1 LIRILKLAVNSSN
14 ANSPRKKLVNLLVCG
29 NSNGLPASIFGITV
43 SLEHAVRGDRKIMV
57 VRQEVLLLMELA
69 ALSLLFPCSSLRKNL
84 AK

>member
-1 LIRILKLAVNSSN
+1 
-14 ANSPRKKLVNLLVCG
+14 
-29 NSNGLPASIFGITV
+29 
-43 SLEHAVRGDRKIMV
+43 LEHAVRGDRKIMV